1 MLKWSLVG
9 ACLTLVL
16 AWTTPARADV
26 ITFQPSG
33 APGSAIQID
42 LMDPAPGNSLTLA
55 TSPGA
60 VPGVLT
66 VGETFRVFFQANLG
80 LTSLGGLTNFAPG
93 VGNTTFFTYAAVFDE
108 VVTAVAGPAA
118 NFSALPGGVFNMYEN
133 NVNGNNLTG
142 NCFTCG
148 TLVLSGAL
156 SAINPGSSDFTV
168 NGGGAG
174 TPLDNFGANNY
185 PAISTILGN
194 GGLKINIVP
203 TFVNGAFLPNL
214 PVGTSLILASSQQ
227 ILNFG
232 QADPSSCFSSNAV
245 TNSNLIG
252 AGNGLGLCGGGATG
266 NLGPINGASTLFTMF
281 QTDANLS
288 FRLPVAAVPEPAS
301 LTLLGLGLLGSAA
314 ARRRQKGQK

>member
-9 ACLTLVL
+9 TCLTLVL
-16 AWTTPARADV
+16 AWTAPARADV

-33 APGSAIQID
+33 AAGSAISID
-42 LMDPAPGNSLTLA
+42 LMDPTSGNSLTQA
-55 TSPGA
+55 TSAGA
-60 VPGVLT
+60 VPGVIT

-80 LTSLGGLTNFAPG
+80 ITSLSGSPNFLNGAGGF
-93 VGNTTFFTYAAVFDE
+93 FFTFAAVFDE

-118 NFSALPGGVFNMYEN
+118 NFNALPGGVFNMYAN
-133 NVNGNNLTG
+133 NVVGNNLTG

-156 SAINPGSSDFTV
+156 PAVNPGTSDFTV

-174 TPLDNFGANNY
+174 TPLDNFGTNNY
-185 PAISTILGN
+185 GAISSVLGN
-194 GGLKINIVP
+194 GGLKINITP
-203 TFVNGAFLPNL
+203 TFVNTNYLPNL
-214 PVGTSLILASSQQ
+214 PVGTSLLLASSQQ

-245 TNSNLIG
+245 INSNLVG

-266 NLGPINGASTLFTMF
+266 SVGAINGASALFTMF
-281 QTDANLS
+281 QNDANVS
-288 FRLPVAAVPEPAS
+288 FQLPAAVVPEPAS

-314 ARRRQKGQK
+314 ARRRQKAQK